1 MKTISII
8 GEIGSGKTYVANNF
22 GYVVFNADKEINKI
36 YKNNRKCFKL
46 LKKKFPITYQN
57 FQSQKKN
64 LLS

>member
-36 YKNNRKCFKL
+36 YKNKRK
-46 LKKKFPITYQN
+46 
-57 FQSQKKN
+57 
-64 LLS
+64 